1 MYSRTAID
9 LPVLVKDAM
18 DLFGQIAIFP
28 LVGGRL
34 ALAPVIIPTHTHS
47 QRSAQ
52 RRDRILL
59 AVFSNEGIT

>member
-1 MYSRTAID
+1 MHPRTAID

-18 DLFGQIAIFP
+18 DLSGQFAIFP
-28 LVGGRL
+28 LVGAGL
-34 ALAPVIIPTHTHS
+34 ALTPFIVPTHTHS

-59 AVFSNEGIT
+59 AVFGNEWIT